1 MPAYPEIPEAWE
13 ECGQHSRK
21 EIALKK
27 SFQIGNSMIVFL
39 ILQTMHISIEKNKS
53 DIIERFKEESEKFS
67 TFFLSFLV

>member
-1 MPAYPEIPEAWE
+1 MQSELPDRSHSQKAGVPAYPEIPEAWE

-39 ILQTMHISIEKNKS
+39 ILQTMHISIEKINQ
-53 DIIERFKEESEKFS
+53 
-67 TFFLSFLV
+67 T